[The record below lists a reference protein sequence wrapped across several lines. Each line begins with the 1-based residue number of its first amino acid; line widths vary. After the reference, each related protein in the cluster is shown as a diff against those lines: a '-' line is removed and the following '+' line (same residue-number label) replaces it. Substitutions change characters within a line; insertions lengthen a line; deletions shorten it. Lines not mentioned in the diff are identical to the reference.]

1 MSRTVLSRFLALLGV
16 GGLTV
21 ACNTGGE
28 VIDNPIPDSE
38 IEPNDTVG
46 QATALGGPGQ
56 FLASGHCASAT
67 DVDHFALVTTS
78 SGNASASIDLSG
90 VALASVALL
99 TSDGTVLASTTT
111 DPLAVAAAITGTGG
125 IAVLR
130 VECAAESDPAG
141 DGTGYSGTFETE

>member
-1 MSRTVLSRFLALLGV
+1 MSGRRKRKQQATRVSYGSCAIAR
-16 GGLTV
+16 
-21 ACNTGGE
+21 
-28 VIDNPIPDSE
+28 DSE

-56 FLASGHCASAT
+56 FLASGHCASAM
-67 DVDHFALVTTS
+67 DVDHFALFATS
-78 SGNASASIDLSG
+78 GGNASASIDLSG

-130 VECAAESDPAG
+130 RVVFAKAKALARADARNKPPAG
-141 DGTGYSGTFETE
+141 FDTTRPPTRARP